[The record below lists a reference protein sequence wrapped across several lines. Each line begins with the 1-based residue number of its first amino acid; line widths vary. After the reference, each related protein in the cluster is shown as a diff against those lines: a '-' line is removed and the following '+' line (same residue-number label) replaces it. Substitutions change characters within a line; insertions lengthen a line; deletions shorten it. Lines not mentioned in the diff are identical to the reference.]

1 MFIQIIIP
9 GWMFGILIC
18 FSAWFVVIITFIFFC
33 ELQKVDTKKFK
44 FLYCKKQIKK
54 GHRRCP
60 FSFEE

>member
-33 ELQKVDTKKFK
+33 ALQKVDTKK